1 MNKQSKV
8 LAVGFVVC
16 TTLLACNGGGNNNS
30 SLPATP
36 NTQNQLQKY
45 LSLWSYT
52 PLAVN
57 NNNKSLSS
65 TIGNQLYMVES
76 KDNSVTSMSLT
87 FYSDSACTTA
97 LNTITFNGPTSV
109 LAGTYHTTDQSN
121 FYACNT
127 IYSGGCVAE
136 LNANSSQ
143 YKYTFANGA
152 FSYSYCLTN
161 PATSGDKIADWSS
174 GSAVSCSA
182 GSNCGYSQPYTFAL
196 FPSVY
201 WAKQVGAATGTT
213 QSNSV
218 AIDMLGNSYI
228 TGYTTLGIS
237 EQTQTGF
244 GDYFIAKYT
253 ESGTL
258 LWTKQVRAADGSTQG
273 NSIATD
279 TTGNLYITGFTTRG
293 ISGQTQT
300 GSQDYFIAKYTESS
314 TLLLWTKQ
322 VGLQVAQLKE
332 KELPSILQVIY
343 TSLVIR
349 LEGFQDKLKQ
359 VLMIT
364 LLLNTPRVV
373 SCYGLG
379 RLELQVVLLW
389 NKELLP
395 MLQVIHTSLVIRLE
409 GFPDRP
415 RLVLMIILLLNTAR
429 VVSCYGL
436 NKLELKALQPRQLV
450 LLPTPQ
456 AIRTSL
462 VIRMEEF
469 PGRLRLA
476 LMIASLLNTAR
487 VVRYHR
493 LNKSARLL
501 EVLMEKVLQL
511 M

>member
-8 LAVGFVVC
+8 LAIGFVVC

-30 SLPATP
+30 SLPAAP

-57 NNNKSLSS
+57 NNNKRLSS

-127 IYSGGCVAE
+127 MYSGGCVAE

-182 GSNCGYSQPYTFAL
+182 GSSCGYSQPYTFAL
-196 FPSVY
+196 FPGVY

-213 QSNSV
+213 QGNSV

-258 LWTKQVRAADGSTQG
+258 LWTK
-273 NSIATD
+273 
-279 TTGNLYITGFTTRG
+279 
-293 ISGQTQT
+293 
-300 GSQDYFIAKYTESS
+300 
-314 TLLLWTKQ
+314 
-322 VGLQVAQLKE
+322 
-332 KELPSILQVIY
+332 
-343 TSLVIR
+343 
-349 LEGFQDKLKQ
+349 
-359 VLMIT
+359 
-364 LLLNTPRVV
+364 
-373 SCYGLG
+373 
-379 RLELQVVLLW
+379 
-389 NKELLP
+389 
-395 MLQVIHTSLVIRLE
+395 
-409 GFPDRP
+409 
-415 RLVLMIILLLNTAR
+415 
-429 VVSCYGL
+429 
-436 NKLELKALQPRQLV
+436 
-450 LLPTPQ
+450 
-456 AIRTSL
+456 
-462 VIRMEEF
+462 
-469 PGRLRLA
+469 
-476 LMIASLLNTAR
+476 
-487 VVRYHR
+487 
-493 LNKSARLL
+493 
-501 EVLMEKVLQL
+501 
-511 M
+511 